1 LRIVHSPREFPRYRI
16 VDRRVREWPA
26 GTPSPYAIIAAIE
39 SPVPCAH
46 KGASA
51 LPRDAALTASIQ
63 EEFMVRIPRS
73 FAFAVALLFSTS
85 AAAAEQYINVLT
97 GGTSGVYYPLG
108 VALANIIGKALPSV
122 KTSAQATKASVE
134 NLNLVQAGRGEV
146 AFTLGD
152 SLSDAWK
159 GNEEAGFKA
168 PLKKLRG
175 IAAIYPNYIQIVAR
189 ADSGIKTLADLRG
202 KKISVGAPKSGTE
215 LNARAILAAAGLS
228 YKDFSKVEYLAFGES
243 VELMK
248 NRQLDATLQSAGLGV
263 ASLKDLATA
272 MEIVVVPVPPEILKK
287 VNDPAYLAAT
297 IPANTYNGQ
306 TAAVPGVAVQNYLVT
321 RDDLSND
328 EVYAI
333 TKAFWSS
340 LDQLANAHVAAK
352 AIDLKHALDGMPVPV
367 HPGAEKYYREVGVIK

>member
-1 LRIVHSPREFPRYRI
+1 MRTL
-16 VDRRVREWPA
+16 
-26 GTPSPYAIIAAIE
+26 
-39 SPVPCAH
+39 AH
-46 KGASA
+46 RFADCLFGLA
-51 LPRDAALTASIQ
+51 LVTA
-63 EEFMVRIPRS
+63 P
-73 FAFAVALLFSTS
+73 AFAADQF
-85 AAAAEQYINVLT
+85 INVLT

-108 VALANIIGKALPSV
+108 VALANAIGKELPNA

-134 NLNLVQAGRGEV
+134 NLNLLQAGRGEV

-159 GNEEAGFKA
+159 GNEEAGFKS

-189 ADSGIKTLADLRG
+189 ADTGIKTLADLKG

-228 YKDFSKVEYLAFGES
+228 YKDFSRVEYLSFGES

-248 NRQLDATLQSAGLGV
+248 NRQLDVTLQSAGLGV
-263 ASLKDLATA
+263 ASLKDLATS
-272 MEIVVVPVPPEILKK
+272 MEIVVVAVPPEVIKR
-287 VNDPAYLAAT
+287 VNDPAYIPAT
-297 IPANTYNGQ
+297 IPANTYSGQ

-321 RDDLSND
+321 REDLSTD
-328 EVYAI
+328 TVYSI
-333 TKAFWSS
+333 TKALWTS

-352 AIDLKHALDGMPVPV
+352 AIELKHALDGMPVPL
-367 HPGAEKYYREVGVIK
+367 HPGAEKYYREVGLIK